1 MTLNILTIAPDVPPY
16 KGGVSRLVGLL
27 KEGLSSLG
35 HQVVLVNP
43 KIRLREFKFSTIPF
57 HRYHNKYDIVHV
69 HGPTPFL
76 SDLALMMNKK
86 NIVYTHH
93 AEICW
98 FSEGLSKVYRNFH
111 RFLTK
116 HARAIIVHSYDYAKL
131 FKHANIHVV
140 RMPCLFKP
148 ANDLEIWKK
157 SNSFTVLYVGQF
169 RPFKGLA
176 MLIRVAQTLKS
187 INFVLVG
194 SGYLKSKL
202 IRMAQNAENIKF
214 VGIVGDSEL
223 RKMYASS
230 HVICLPSINTTE
242 AYGLVL
248 IEGALHGCVPIASNL
263 LGVRE
268 NISQLGGI
276 LFKQGSYESLVNE
289 IMSLAVDRELWRNR
303 ATHVYNAA
311 SKYVQTYS
319 AEYYIK
325 KHEEIFRACIE

>member
-1 MTLNILTIAPDVPPY
+1 MIASDAPPY
-16 KGGVSRLVGLL
+16 KGGISRLVGSLR
-27 KEGLSSLG
+27 KGLSSLG

-43 KIRLREFKFSTIPF
+43 KLRLREFKFSTIPF
-57 HRYHNKYDIVHV
+57 HRYHTKYNLIHV

-76 SDLALMMNKK
+76 SDFTLMINKGDK
-86 NIVYTHH
+86 VVYTHH

-111 RFLTK
+111 KFLTK

-131 FKHANIHVV
+131 FRHTNTHVV

-148 ANDLEIWKK
+148 ASDSEIWEK
-157 SNSFTVLYVGQF
+157 SNSFSVLYVGQF
-169 RPFKGLA
+169 RPFKGLD
-176 MLIRVAQTLKS
+176 MFLKVAQTLKG

-202 IRMAQNAENIKF
+202 IRMAKDAKNIKF
-214 VGIVGDSEL
+214 VGIVDDDEL
-223 RKMYASS
+223 RKIYASS

-248 IEGALHGCVPIASNL
+248 IEGALHGCVPLASNL

-268 NISQLGGI
+268 NVSQLKG
-276 LFKQGSYESLVNE
+276 LTFKTGSCVDLGQKISMLANDEKLWTKLAKESQ
-289 IMSLAVDRELWRNR
+289 R
-303 ATHVYNAA
+303 AASDYAKVYNQ
-311 SKYVQTYS
+311 KYYVT
-319 AEYYIK
+319 E
-325 KHEEIFRACIE
+325 HEKIFTGNL